1 MQTFT
6 LSNGVKIPALGFGVF
21 QIPPADTQ
29 AAVAAALAA
38 GYRHIDTAQ
47 AYLNEAE
54 VGCGVR
60 ESGVARD
67 DIFITSKVWVENAGY
82 AAAQA
87 SIERSL
93 ARLDCGHIDLMLI
106 HQPFG
111 DVHGTWRALEEAQA
125 AGRIRAIGVSN
136 FGADRAVDLGVF
148 NRVMPQVNQIEINP
162 FHQRTALVDALQK
175 ENIVVEAWAPFAEG
189 KNGIFQ
195 NPVLT
200 RIGEK
205 HGKSV
210 AQVISRWLVQRGIV
224 VLAKSVRPERMA
236 ENLAI
241 FDFALDDADLAAIAT
256 LDMGASQFLDHQAVE
271 TVKWMKTLVVN
282 V

>member
-1 MQTFT
+1 M
-6 LSNGVKIPALGFGVF
+6 
-21 QIPPADTQ
+21 
-29 AAVAAALAA
+29 
-38 GYRHIDTAQ
+38 
-47 AYLNEAE
+47 
-54 VGCGVR
+54 
-60 ESGVARD
+60 
-67 DIFITSKVWVENAGY
+67 
-82 AAAQA
+82 
-87 SIERSL
+87 
-93 ARLDCGHIDLMLI
+93 
-106 HQPFG
+106 
-111 DVHGTWRALEEAQA
+111 
-125 AGRIRAIGVSN
+125 SN

-189 KNGIFQ
+189 KNGIFN

-210 AQVISRWLVQRGIV
+210 AQIISRWLVQRGIV